1 MEKWLENEGCFII
14 AEENWDS
21 EVLEVAFLHV
31 GYNLY
36 CISITH
42 PLNKKISQKKKE
54 IVVPQA
60 VKQHLI
66 NLKGK

>member
-1 MEKWLENEGCFII
+1 MEKGLENEGCFIF

-36 CISITH
+36 CISITQ
-42 PLNKKISQKKKE
+42 PPNKKNMPKKE
-54 IVVPQA
+54 GNCGSA
-60 VKQHLI
+60 SCEAAFD
-66 NLKGK
+66 

>member
-1 MEKWLENEGCFII
+1 MEIEIYPINEMEKWLENEGCFIF

-42 PLNKKISQKKKE
+42 PLNK
-54 IVVPQA
+54 
-60 VKQHLI
+60 
-66 NLKGK
+66 